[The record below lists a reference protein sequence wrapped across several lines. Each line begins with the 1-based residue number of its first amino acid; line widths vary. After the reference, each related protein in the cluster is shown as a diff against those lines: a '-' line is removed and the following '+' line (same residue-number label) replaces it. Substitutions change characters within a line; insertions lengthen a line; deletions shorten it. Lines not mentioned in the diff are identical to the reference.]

1 MTIAAEKTYLSEVRE
16 EAEKYLCVGTMMCD
30 LTTEQLDALITE
42 CPKGTVRGLG
52 FSDVWDSICDI
63 HKSGRRVTPES
74 VNDALAVKY
83 ASGVIKGRLDGAW
96 IAELCTSIGGYANPV
111 SIAFFAEKLGEIE
124 RKTRLFEIFSRA
136 ASEITTVGASADGV
150 MAALKRDMEQEETV
164 GTEEASLASLMDSI
178 LADVEAGEGARPI
191 PTPWSNLNAVL
202 KGGVAPGE
210 LVVLAARPGMGK
222 TALAGCW
229 AVEVA
234 RNIGPVLFVSC
245 EVKDKT
251 LGSRMMAREGR
262 IDNRAFREGLGN
274 SKFLLPKMREAAAAL
289 RKLPLEIVDSSCRIV
304 TPAAVRKIARK
315 IKGGPA
321 LIVVDYLQLMYPD
334 NKHDSREREIADMS
348 RSMKRLSVELNCPVL
363 LLSQLNRKV
372 EETNREPQL
381 SDLRE
386 SGAVEQDADIVI
398 MLHAD
403 KRDQQKAD
411 VPLKALVRKGRSSGT
426 GAADLLFEKAFSD
439 FRVNDGYRPD
449 YDRTQEFDL

>member
-1 MTIAAEKTYLSEVRE
+1 MTAKSYLSEVRE
-16 EAEKYLCVGTMMCD
+16 EAERYLVGGVLSLE
-30 LTTEQLDALITE
+30 LTHEEMEGLVSE
-42 CPKGTVRGLG
+42 CPKGAVKSLY
-52 FSDVWDSICDI
+52 FSDVWNAVTEAHAKGKNVDLVTVFDELIAA
-63 HKSGRRVTPES
+63 KSQVDAPRLAEMMIQTVTPQ
-74 VNDALAVKY
+74 AVWHW
-83 ASGVIKGRLDGAW
+83 S
-96 IAELCTSIGGYANPV
+96 
-111 SIAFFAEKLGEIE
+111 EKLAEINRRE
-124 RKTRLFEIFSRA
+124 TVQAVLAAA
-136 ASEITTVGASADGV
+136 ASDMGTMGVNIDARLAEVRAVIDATETASSMPSMAD
-150 MAALKRDMEQEETV
+150 
-164 GTEEASLASLMDSI
+164 LMDEI
-178 LADVEAGEGARPI
+178 IADVEAGEGARPI

-234 RNIGPVLFVSC
+234 RNVGPVLFVSC

-251 LGSRMMAREGR
+251 LGARMLAREGR

-274 SKFLLPKMREAAAAL
+274 STTLLPKMREAAAAL
-289 RKLPLEIVDSSCRIV
+289 RGLPLQIVDSSCRIV
-304 TPAAVRKIARK
+304 TPAAVRKLARK

-321 LIVVDYLQLMYPD
+321 LVVVDYLQLMYPD
-334 NKHDSREREIADMS
+334 SKHDSREREIADMS
-348 RSMKRLSVELNCPVL
+348 RSMKRMSVELNCPVL

-398 MLHAD
+398 LLHAD
-403 KRDQQKAD
+403 KRDAQGKD

-439 FRVNDGYRPD
+439 FRVNDGYCPD
-449 YDRTQEFDL
+449 YNRAEEFRF

>member
-1 MTIAAEKTYLSEVRE
+1 MTENYFNRVRE
-16 EAEKYLCVGTMMCD
+16 EAERRLVGGVLGLELTHGEIED
-30 LTTEQLDALITE
+30 LVTTCQ
-42 CPKGTVRGLG
+42 KG
-52 FSDVWDSICDI
+52 
-63 HKSGRRVTPES
+63 
-74 VNDALAVKY
+74 AVKGMY
-83 ASGVIKGRLDGAW
+83 YSDAWNAIVDAHQKGKAVDLVSVFD
-96 IAELCTSIGGYANPV
+96 ELVSMKSPVDAAMLAQMMIHTSTLQAV
-111 SIAFFAEKLGEIE
+111 FHWAEKLAEVNRRESIQ
-124 RKTRLFEIFSRA
+124 FSLMAA
-136 ASEITTVGASADGV
+136 ASDMGAADIDVDARLAEVRTMIDTTETANSMPS
-150 MAALKRDMEQEETV
+150 MAE
-164 GTEEASLASLMDSI
+164 LMDSI

-222 TALAGCW
+222 TAMAGCW

-234 RNIGPVLFVSC
+234 RNVGPVLFVSC

-251 LGSRMMAREGR
+251 LGSRMLAREGR
-262 IDNRAFREGLGN
+262 IDNRAFREGLG
-274 SKFLLPKMREAAAAL
+274 SSTTLLPKMREAAAAL
-289 RKLPLEIVDSSCRIV
+289 RGLPLQIVDSSCRIV
-304 TPAAVRKIARK
+304 TPAAVRKLARK

-321 LIVVDYLQLMYPD
+321 LVVVDYLQLMYPD
-334 NKHDSREREIADMS
+334 SKHDSREREIADMS

-403 KRDQQKAD
+403 KRDAQGKD

-449 YDRTQEFDL
+449 YNRAEEFRF

>member
-1 MTIAAEKTYLSEVRE
+1 MIAAEKTYLSEVRE
-16 EAEKYLCVGTMMCD
+16 EAERYLCGGVVVAD
-30 LTTEQLDALITE
+30 LTEEQLDVIISE
-42 CPKGTVRGLG
+42 CPRGTVKGVG
-52 FSDVWDSICDI
+52 FSDVWDSVCDL

-74 VNDALAVKY
+74 VSDALASKY
-83 ASGVIKGRLDGAW
+83 ASGAIKSRLDGAW
-96 IAELCTSIGGYANPV
+96 LAELCMVGGYAAL
-111 SIAFFAEKLGEIE
+111 SAIAFFADKVAEIE
-124 RKTRLFEIFSRA
+124 RKTRLFTVFSNA
-136 ASEITTVGASADGV
+136 ASELTTVGASTDDV
-150 MAALKRDMEQEETV
+150 MTTVKKGIEQEETV
-164 GTEEASLASLMDSI
+164 GTEEASLADLMDSI

-222 TALAGCW
+222 TAMAGCW

-234 RNIGPVLFVSC
+234 RNVGPVLFISC

-251 LGSRMMAREGR
+251 LGARMLAREGR
-262 IDNRAFREGLGN
+262 IDNRAFREGLG
-274 SKFLLPKMREAAAAL
+274 SSTTLLPKMREAAAAL
-289 RKLPLEIVDSSCRIV
+289 RGLPLQIVDSSCRIV
-304 TPAAVRKIARK
+304 TPAAVRKLARR

-321 LIVVDYLQLMYPD
+321 LVVVDYLQLMYPD
-334 NKHDSREREIADMS
+334 SKHDSREREIADMS

-403 KRDQQKAD
+403 KRDAQGKD

-426 GAADLLFEKAFSD
+426 GGADLLFEKAFSD

-449 YDRTQEFDL
+449 HNRAEDFRF

>member
-1 MTIAAEKTYLSEVRE
+1 MTAKSYLSEVRE
-16 EAEKYLCVGTMMCD
+16 EAERYLVGGVLSLEFTHEEMEG
-30 LTTEQLDALITE
+30 LVSE
-42 CPKGTVRGLG
+42 CPKGAVKSLYY
-52 FSDVWDSICDI
+52 SDVWNAVTEAHAKGKNVDLVTVFDELIAA
-63 HKSGRRVTPES
+63 KSQVDAPRLAEMMIQTVTPQ
-74 VNDALAVKY
+74 AVWHW
-83 ASGVIKGRLDGAW
+83 S
-96 IAELCTSIGGYANPV
+96 
-111 SIAFFAEKLGEIE
+111 EKLAEINRRE
-124 RKTRLFEIFSRA
+124 TVQAVLAAA
-136 ASEITTVGASADGV
+136 ASDMGTMGVNIDARLAEVRAVIDATETASSMPSMAD
-150 MAALKRDMEQEETV
+150 
-164 GTEEASLASLMDSI
+164 LMDSI

-222 TALAGCW
+222 TAMAGCW

-234 RNIGPVLFVSC
+234 RNVGPVLFVSC

-262 IDNRAFREGLGN
+262 IDNRAFREGLG
-274 SKFLLPKMREAAAAL
+274 SSTTLLPKMREAAAAL
-289 RKLPLEIVDSSCRIV
+289 RGLPLQIVDSSCRIV
-304 TPAAVRKIARK
+304 TPAAVRKLARR

-321 LIVVDYLQLMYPD
+321 LVVVDYLQLMYPD
-334 NKHDSREREIADMS
+334 SKHDSREREIADMS

-403 KRDQQKAD
+403 KRDLQGKD

-426 GAADLLFEKAFSD
+426 GVADLLFEKAVSD

-449 YDRTQEFDL
+449 YNRAEEFSF